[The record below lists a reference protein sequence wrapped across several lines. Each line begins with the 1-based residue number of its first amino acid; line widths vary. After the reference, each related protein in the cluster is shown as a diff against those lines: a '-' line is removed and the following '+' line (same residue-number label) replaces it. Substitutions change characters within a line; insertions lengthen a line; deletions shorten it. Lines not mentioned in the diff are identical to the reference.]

1 MILNQH
7 NQNETQ
13 GPANSP
19 QLILTMPAK
28 AEPVNFIPSPDEV
41 ARQAYFTYVNE
52 GSRNGHEVRH
62 WLAAEAELIA
72 QGNLARIDA
81 FCDRT

>member
-1 MILNQH
+1 MKHNQH
-7 NQNETQ
+7 NQNEMQ
-13 GPANSP
+13 GPSNNPRS
-19 QLILTMPAK
+19 ILTTPAK
-28 AEPVNFIPSPDEV
+28 SEPVNFRPSLDAV
-41 ARQAYFTYVNE
+41 ARQAYFAYVNE